1 MAREHSQFLGSW
13 SPDGSELVFGEEHPE
28 TGRDMWLFNLADPTV
43 PTPLLTTA
51 ANENQAAFSPDGRW
65 LAYTS
70 DETGRDEVYV
80 MAMPST
86 GRRQAITGDG
96 GSEPQWSPDGRQLY
110 FRRGSTLLTVDLREE
125 GGELT
130 PESPRTL
137 PVSATW
143 HNTWVPGLRRRQRRS
158 SARDLRCRVRR
169 SPGRGELVRRA
180 FSHPLPGLLVLRPG
194 GRARS
199 RSLLGSSRW
208 NRPSAHSPDPAPRAA
223 RRRERSQAL
232 GPWHS
237 RGSDYGL

>member
-1 MAREHSQFLGSW
+1 MRVSLHRAGDLDIYWQAADLSGDPELLSAREHSQFLGSW

-143 HNTWVPGLRRRQRRS
+143 HNTWFQGYDVASDG
-158 SARDLRCRVRR
+158 RVLVI
-169 SPGRGELVRRA
+169 SGVVFDEVQVVVNWYDELSVI
-180 FSHPLPGLLVLRPG
+180 L
-194 GRARS
+194 
-199 RSLLGSSRW
+199 
-208 NRPSAHSPDPAPRAA
+208 SPD
-223 RRRERSQAL
+223 S
-232 GPWHS
+232 
-237 RGSDYGL
+237 